1 MALIHRRWSNVG
13 PTSAKYISV
22 EQQKFQ
28 FVDLKPFINGAIA
41 PDIFALTTYD
51 KGNLKNKEK

>member
-1 MALIHRRWSNVG
+1 MVLIQHRWPNAG

-28 FVDLKPFINGAIA
+28 FLDLKPFINRAIA
-41 PDIFALTTYD
+41 PDIFALITYD